1 MDGVGA
7 ENMIVGVLVNVLQ
20 LCSSHGCS
28 SKPKVVLRPW
38 NLKENQ
44 IHNVYRIIG
53 GPWAYG
59 KLEQTKFPAKTCK

>member
-44 IHNVYRIIG
+44 IHNVYTRSLVG
-53 GPWAYG
+53 HGHMG
-59 KLEQTKFPAKTCK
+59 S